1 MGCANGLGKDSI
13 RGDMDGGTFGQP
25 CVSVDSRPFV
35 PPAFL
40 SIGIDPDGN
49 GIEFVTVSG
58 QGSEIDRERGV
69 PAPVPVNEGAVNPYG
84 AVGRNTIKLEFQ
96 MFAAIGG
103 IYLEVAAIPTD
114 STGSISLG
122 NVGFW
127 VERCFRGPVV
137 GEIQFPPVG
146 IIVNRSGCSA
156 GRSCFGIEVGGL
168 VTCNHRKGNVSQMK
182 KPSAIQREFLT
193 GGVGDLSQRSGYG
206 QEKKRSLFHESIKE
220 RTL

>member
-1 MGCANGLGKDSI
+1 
-13 RGDMDGGTFGQP
+13 MDGGTFGQP
-25 CVSVDSRPFV
+25 SVSVDSRPFV

-40 SIGIDPDGN
+40 SIGIDPYGN

-84 AVGRNTIKLEFQ
+84 AVGGNAIKLEFQ

-103 IYLEVAAIPTD
+103 IDLEVAPIPTD

-137 GEIQFPPVG
+137 REIQFPPVG

-156 GRSCFGIEVGGL
+156 GRSGFGIEVGDL
-168 VTCNHRKGNVSQMK
+168 VAVDHREGDISQIK
-182 KPSAIQREFLT
+182 QPSAIQREFLT
-193 GGVGDLSQRSGYG
+193 GGVGGLSQCSG
-206 QEKKRSLFHESIKE
+206 
-220 RTL
+220 